1 MSEVDDPKNSQEQ
14 VEEENPENQQESV
27 EEEIPENHQEPVEED
42 DRIESMINEMDAGE
56 KQYLLFSLLYLASRP
71 VFFDEI
77 LPIIPFTSSEEFD
90 QFVTPMINRINEE
103 LKSRS
108 APYYVHVNK
117 EKHVLS
123 IELDKEILKKIEF
136 SELIFSKSKLKISRE
151 KMKILSFISYK
162 TIIRHT
168 LASLDDLM
176 SKFGVSGIN
185 LTNELEKD
193 GFVYQKRIELEDRG
207 KLVTYELTNKFFE
220 VMNFPKEQLELSG
233 YLRDFFTNYLTEE
246 EEDEEED
253 DEYEF

>member
-1 MSEVDDPKNSQEQ
+1 MSEVENIGDPEESEDPDDSDSQKTL
-14 VEEENPENQQESV
+14 EEEG
-27 EEEIPENHQEPVEED
+27 
-42 DRIESMINEMDAGE
+42 RIESIIEKMDTNE

-77 LPIIPFTSSEEFD
+77 LPIIPFSSTEEFD
-90 QFVTPMINRINEE
+90 QFVIPIINRMNQE
-103 LKSRS
+103 LNSRS
-108 APYYVHVNK
+108 APYYIHVNK
-117 EKHVLS
+117 DKHVLS
-123 IELDKEILKKIEF
+123 IELKKEILKKIEF
-136 SELIFSKSKLKISRE
+136 SDLLFEKSKYKISRE
-151 KMKILSFISYK
+151 KMKILSFVSYK

-193 GFVYQKRIELEDRG
+193 GFIYQKRIELEDKG

-220 VMNFPKEQLELSG
+220 IMNFPKEQLELSG

-246 EEDEEED
+246 EDDDDEEED
-253 DEYEF
+253 EYEL